1 MERIAPVRSDPQL
14 SCIGLGT
21 VTLGEQI
28 GAADA
33 HAIRWELRDPA
44 Q

>member
-1 MERIAPVRSDPQL
+1 MESIAPVRSDLQL
-14 SCIGLGT
+14 SRIGLGAG
-21 VTLGEQI
+21 TLGEQV